1 MRRPAVVAAL
11 AVAGACVLVV
21 LVAWAALVGP
31 QDVFTGDGPQISQ
44 ETTTTA
50 TEDAPVDTAGTTR
63 DDVEQADPPTWVR
76 VLLNVVGGAVQLAAL
91 AGMVLVA
98 FLVVRR
104 LHTAFVRRGAREE
117 AATGEF
123 ETLDD
128 RQRIAA
134 AMARDADDQA
144 RVLEEGEP
152 RNAIVECWHR
162 FELQAE
168 RAGMARREWETSSEL
183 ALRMLDA
190 ADVDREAVTR
200 LLELYREARFSGHE
214 VGEAERQEAVASLAR
229 IRASVGAV
237 R

>member
-104 LHTAFVRRGAREE
+104 LHTAFVRRGTREE

-214 VGEAERQEAVASLAR
+214 VGEAERRAAVDALAR
-229 IRASVGAV
+229 IRSSVGAV

>member
-214 VGEAERQEAVASLAR
+214 VGEAERQEAVDSLAR